1 VQLRHHTTLT
11 SEQYVIEQAWRQASL
26 DRCPRHPQG
35 GCDLARHGTYPRVE
49 PPGMRVARWYCP
61 QAQET
66 FSLLPDCLAAR
77 LSGSL
82 DEVERAVVAVET
94 SGVEAA
100 AQALRI
106 EQSELPGAVRW
117 LRRRRRGVRSA
128 VLALVTAMP
137 GGPLGAVPEL
147 RAVRQVLGTERALVA
162 LRGIGAEQLHALPP
176 PLGFLPLRRARPDHE
191 TSGQHETGPDPPHS
205 RRYLSLAGNEAGERR
220 R

>member
-11 SEQYVIEQAWRQASL
+11 SEHYVIEQAWFQASL
-26 DRCPRHPQG
+26 DRCPVHPQG
-35 GCDLARHGTYPRVE
+35 GCGFARHGTYRRVE

-77 LSGSL
+77 LGGSL
-82 DEVERAVVAVET
+82 DEVERAVVAAET
-94 SGVEAA
+94 AGVEAA

-106 EQSELPGAVRW
+106 EQSELPGTVRW
-117 LRRRRRGVRSA
+117 LRRRRRGVGAA

-137 GGPLGAVPEL
+137 GRLGNVPEL
-147 RAVRQVLGTERALVA
+147 RTVRQVLGTERALVA
-162 LRGIGAEQLHALPP
+162 LRGIGADRLHALPP
-176 PLGFLPLRRARPDHE
+176 PLGFRPLRRARSEDEMPC
-191 TSGQHETGPDPPHS
+191 QHETGPDPPPP
-205 RRYLSLAGNEAGERR
+205 RRYLSIAGTQAGERR